1 MPAWAAGARARERKA
16 DGPGW
21 FAGCGEKEREG
32 WAGWAAGKRERG
44 KGKRFSFLK
53 KILFKFIFQTFKL
66 HSNKKPCIRII
77 MHKHLLFLIL
87 SK

>member
-1 MPAWAAGARARERKA
+1 VPAWAAGSRARERKA
-16 DGPGW
+16 GGSGW

-32 WAGWAAGKRERG
+32 WVGWAARKRGEGERE
-44 KGKRFSFLK
+44 KVFLFK

-87 SK
+87 S